1 VSFFFFV
8 GVPKKKRLIGRALT
22 FSFPRFLFYLGR
34 SRAGPLPAR
43 TERQWFTR
51 GRGYR
56 LLSALGLFFFQRSA
70 AYEYTKSL
78 VFLLQVLK
86 KAKETKRVD
95 GLDVWCCVIRWFKP
109 RPTNARLSTLFFFFP
124 TVGWFGAVLFHP
136 PKRKKKKTTRA
147 GAGPSSRGA
156 AVGPAAQLIRAVASL
171 STCFFYFIFFNSAQL
186 VFTGRHACFLFSF
199 LP

>member
-1 VSFFFFV
+1 MRALCLHAPSDSGSREDAGTVFSRLLAFFFFSV
-8 GVPKKKRLIGRALT
+8 QRHMSILNP
-22 FSFPRFLFYLGR
+22 SFFCCRY
-34 SRAGPLPAR
+34 
-43 TERQWFTR
+43 
-51 GRGYR
+51 
-56 LLSALGLFFFQRSA
+56 
-70 AYEYTKSL
+70 
-78 VFLLQVLK
+78 LK
-86 KAKETKRVD
+86 KPRKQSGWTGEGMD
-95 GLDVWCCVIRWFKP
+95 GLGVWCCVIRWFKP

-124 TVGWFGAVLFHP
+124 TVGWFGAVLLHP